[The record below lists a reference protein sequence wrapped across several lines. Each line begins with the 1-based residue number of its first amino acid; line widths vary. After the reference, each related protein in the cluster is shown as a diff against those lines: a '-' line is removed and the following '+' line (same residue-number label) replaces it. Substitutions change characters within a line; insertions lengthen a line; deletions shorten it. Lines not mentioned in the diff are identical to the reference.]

1 VARVLGDVPA
11 PTATEPQ
18 DDERERVTDP
28 R

>member
-1 VARVLGDVPA
+1 VLGDVPA